1 MIADLLISALL
12 VMAGIFGLLG
22 SYGLCRLPQLMQRL
36 HTPTKATTIGIGAA
50 LIASMLQALVQG
62 RLSWHELLITGFLLM
77 SAPISAHYIARAH
90 LHLHRGS
97 EDLPSPGP
105 GKSWASED
113 MQETK

>member
-36 HTPTKATTIGIGAA
+36 HSPTMATTIGIGAA

-62 RLSWHELLITGFLLM
+62 RPSWQELLITGFLLM
-77 SAPISAHYIARAH
+77 SAPISAHFIARAH
-90 LHLHRGS
+90 LHLNRRA
-97 EDLPSPGP
+97 ETGP
-105 GKSWASED
+105 GKSWASD
-113 MQETK
+113 DSAGNH